1 MSQRPQTSSCVA
13 LAQSPGPFRARG
25 LAYLESSG
33 KPREW
38 FKACGWRQLKQA
50 TSFACLAC
58 RAYPM
63 KRPSSTS
70 SSVLPMMVLAHNP
83 LPVLILPLLPPPS
96 LLQTFFGGN
105 KRWILAVPKG
115 SFLPRQHQGLSED
128 RWTPQCSAAGGRVLS
143 PFHRPRDR
151 GTWRDCFLP
160 KPGFLGAAPEL
171 RAPESG
177 LHLPRPNWLAAPGH
191 PNKKEKK
198 IR

>member
-70 SSVLPMMVLAHNP
+70 SSLLPMMVLAHNP

-96 LLQTFFGGN
+96 LLQTLLEAINDGYQRFRKEVSCPVNTRAFRKTDGPPN
-105 KRWILAVPKG
+105 
-115 SFLPRQHQGLSED
+115 
-128 RWTPQCSAAGGRVLS
+128 VLQ
-143 PFHRPRDR
+143 
-151 GTWRDCFLP
+151 
-160 KPGFLGAAPEL
+160 
-171 RAPESG
+171 
-177 LHLPRPNWLAAPGH
+177 LAAAS
-191 PNKKEKK
+191 
-198 IR
+198 